1 MVLSLF
7 CRSTLK
13 DALLFIASS
22 KGPVPELEYDGST
35 GKGTLRWTGPPAI
48 VNDYKSYSIKFASVY
63 PGTTVE
69 PSALTFESIE
79 NVSLPYS
86 SDVAA
91 LTMYIFTIAA
101 TVGNDSVTS
110 DYANVSTGGRG
121 SSKGIDLIYSCIP
134 IP

>member
-1 MVLSLF
+1 MPCSL
-7 CRSTLK
+7 
-13 DALLFIASS
+13 ASS

-110 DYANVSTGGRG
+110 NYANVSTGGRG
-121 SSKGIDLIYSCIP
+121 TWKGVDLICT
-134 IP
+134 